1 MKIDYSKVRVGKVP
15 VLWIELSDYQKT
27 SVVEP
32 KARKAGVPTTMWQRQ
47 LWTIF
52 RTNVPVVAPE
62 GDEESRF
69 AAVSQFESQLTGFV
83 DDSSGEDWVA
93 IAEGLGA

>member
-32 KARKAGVPTTMWQRQ
+32 KAREAGIPTTMWRRQ

-52 RTNVPVVAPE
+52 RTNVPVVSPE
-62 GDEESRF
+62 GDEESRY
-69 AAVSQFESQLTGFV
+69 AAASRFERQLTGFAEE
-83 DDSSGEDWVA
+83 SSEEDWVA